1 MIVEDN
7 EDLMDIEYDFE
18 VTPGDDQEILKL
30 LDELKEEIKLQEEQE
45 EWIENSAGTVA
56 ESMEF
61 AVINE

>member
-1 MIVEDN
+1 MIVEDY

>member
-1 MIVEDN
+1 MIVEDY
-7 EDLMDIEYDFE
+7 EDIEYDFE

-30 LDELKEEIKLQEEQE
+30 LDELNEEIKLQEEQE